1 MKGFHDPIIAEV
13 RQNRAKLFEMY
24 GGIEGLHKHQDEE
37 RLQLEKEGWHFATDE
52 EIAALRCRHDKA
64 EVEHKSSTIGY

>member
-13 RQNRAKLFEMY
+13 RRNRVKLFEMY

-37 RLQLEKEGWHFATDE
+37 RPQLEKEGWRFASDE
-52 EIAALRCRHDKA
+52 EIAALQRRHDEA
-64 EVEHKSSTIGY
+64 AIEL

>member
-24 GGIEGLHKHQDEE
+24 GGLEGLRKHQDEE
-37 RLQLEKEGWHFATDE
+37 RPQLEKEGWRFATDE
-52 EIAALRCRHDKA
+52 EIAALRSRHNGA
-64 EVEHKSSTIGY
+64 EMKR